1 MKFDLSLASFLLAF
15 VGALSGWMAWW
26 FTKLELKQEKAT
38 QSAVELATE
47 GVNERRD
54 FNHLLGNYKQ
64 MSEAMTF
71 GFNELEAMVREN
83 RLELAEI
90 KAYLIRNQG
99 KHGE

>member
-1 MKFDLSLASFLLAF
+1 M
-15 VGALSGWMAWW
+15 GALSGWVAWW
-26 FTKLELKQEKAT
+26 FSKLELKQEKAT
-38 QSAVELATE
+38 QSAVALATE
-47 GVNERRD
+47 GVNERRN

-71 GFNELEAMVREN
+71 GFNELEVMVREN

-99 KHGE
+99 KQDQ